1 MYESM
6 EDALVEALRNERA
19 RRETMDIIKVI
30 RHIGAEETILKL
42 AGCILMAPKAPAKE
56 GRL

>member
-1 MYESM
+1 M

-19 RRETMDIIKVI
+19 RRETMDIIRVI